1 MWILAKIKVYL
12 AGLSVLLGVIA
23 FAFLRGRQSAKVEQ
37 ETERVQDYVDTR
49 KTIDLAEDD
58 ITDAGG
64 GREWLLQRRREHG
77 GSM

>member
-12 AGLSVLLGVIA
+12 AGLSALLGVIA

-37 ETERVQDYVDTR
+37 ETERLRSYVETRQEIDQAQDAV
-49 KTIDLAEDD
+49 A
-58 ITDAGG
+58 DAGG
-64 GREWLLQRRREHG
+64 GREWLLKRQRKHD

>member
-23 FAFLRGRQSAKVEQ
+23 FAFLRGRQSAKIEQ
-37 ETERVQDYVDTR
+37 ETERLQDYVETR
-49 KTIDLAEDD
+49 QEIDLAEDD
-58 ITDAGG
+58 IADAGG